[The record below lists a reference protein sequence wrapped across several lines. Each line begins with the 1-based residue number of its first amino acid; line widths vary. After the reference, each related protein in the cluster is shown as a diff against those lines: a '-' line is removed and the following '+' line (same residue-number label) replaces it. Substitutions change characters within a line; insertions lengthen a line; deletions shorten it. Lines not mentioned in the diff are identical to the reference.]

1 MVQKGYRRRHCTLWC
16 LSAQSW
22 TGSHLYEQLTLPAS
36 SGPEWASLC
45 PCSMHLACLN
55 QGGCGFSDLSC
66 DWPLS
71 ALSSN
76 FLRVLLFL
84 QSIEQLYLLFNH
96 KGMTFK
102 CAKLHGWFTLMK
114 ALRLWPQ
121 KRDETFVMASTVDDT
136 LPSVPPSGFPRSP
149 KQNEEKPETFW
160 GLSHKNQHWPL
171 WLTGTEVPSPAS
183 RALCEATFL

>member
-76 FLRVLLFL
+76 FLRVLFFL
-84 QSIEQLYLLFNH
+84 QSIEQQRRADIL
-96 KGMTFK
+96 
-102 CAKLHGWFTLMK
+102 
-114 ALRLWPQ
+114 
-121 KRDETFVMASTVDDT
+121 
-136 LPSVPPSGFPRSP
+136 SVPCSIGILPQSLRCSHLTAQNTECFLSP
-149 KQNEEKPETFW
+149 NIIPNGTW
-160 GLSHKNQHWPL
+160 YTLVPVNLSWKKS
-171 WLTGTEVPSPAS
+171 VAAAS
-183 RALCEATFL
+183 LLSDHISH